1 MISRDWR
8 GLIAS
13 DGKPGVGLLPVV
25 WLAHLTTLL
34 PPCLTGGHPRARRPV
49 PTRERNR
56 PASSTGATEAGRG
69 PQAGPPRRPAPV
81 PLEYPVGGLTW
92 GFGCGRGVRPGD
104 MLHKIAAGAV
114 ELDLRGDDEVR
125 RDGPTARPPRR
136 ADIRSAGRAHD
147 HRRH

>member
-13 DGKPGVGLLPVV
+13 DGKPGVGLLPVI

-49 PTRERNR
+49 PARDRNR
-56 PASSTGATEAGRG
+56 PASSTGATEAGHG

-104 MLHKIAAGAV
+104 SGDGARAA
-114 ELDLRGDDEVR
+114 
-125 RDGPTARPPRR
+125 P
-136 ADIRSAGRAHD
+136 SAGSPQMDLSPAPAGGPPPARAAIK
-147 HRRH
+147 